1 MVEANPEYEGE
12 EQEQEEQK
20 TFIDEPAIL
29 DKFKAAAVITDGKS
43 RSLDSIWSP
52 FKLSLTPPLII
63 LISLLA
69 CLAKAVELAI
79 PGADIATICNTI
91 DAMIEEEVK
100 RTFSSK
106 KSKHLERG
114 IAFPTCIS
122 VNHVMG
128 HYSPLLDEST
138 VL

>member
-1 MVEANPEYEGE
+1 M
-12 EQEQEEQK
+12 
-20 TFIDEPAIL
+20 
-29 DKFKAAAVITDGKS
+29 
-43 RSLDSIWSP
+43 
-52 FKLSLTPPLII
+52 
-63 LISLLA
+63 
-69 CLAKAVELAI
+69 ELAI

-100 RTFSSK
+100 KTFASK

-122 VNHVMG
+122 VNNVMG

-138 VL
+138 VLAEGDVAKM